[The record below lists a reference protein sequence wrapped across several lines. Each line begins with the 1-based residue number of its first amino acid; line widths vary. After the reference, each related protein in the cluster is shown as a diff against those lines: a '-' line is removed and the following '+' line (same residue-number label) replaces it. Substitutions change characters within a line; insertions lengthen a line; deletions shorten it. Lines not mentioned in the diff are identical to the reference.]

1 MIALIANVPADQT
14 LSSGL
19 IFGRLLMGAIG
30 FGLCL
35 ALRGLGCQLSRSQG
49 EFEQLEIG

>member
-19 IFGRLLMGAIG
+19 IFGRLLMGASVNG
-30 FGLCL
+30 GDWVWAVPRTSRLGLS
-35 ALRGLGCQLSRSQG
+35 AQ
-49 EFEQLEIG
+49 